1 MKRTIRI
8 ISCIL
13 AIMTCVLCVPISAY
27 AMDFHVDKDEYY
39 DIEYK
44 VIDNGKIA
52 LNERGGY
59 SYVNGNYDFSFNPYY
74 LQDYALTENY
84 LILNTSDEK
93 ILYAAI
99 NLIENSLE
107 YVVID
112 NVEIKHYIVTDLKL
126 SYRSNVFEN
135 TQTNE
140 IVYEVINLEDDYD
153 LFVSLARTKTWFTGY
168 TVENANPLCVNQ
180 DAKLTTASENSARSA
195 TTITFTGNSNA
206 VNAAIMTVGIYF
218 NESYLKTVGCYSGKV
233 LDTSDEIAGAYAV
246 ETYYDDLYGTY
257 VSLVAIWDIDYTLIP
272 SINGSC
278 VEAIGTMTKK
288 FNLFFE
294 YSPSNNTASV
304 VMAPDS
310 STYIITRNFDTM
322 FRIYGSS
329 NRAYIGE
336 YGFYMNAGGS
346 PSAPDSLVGSAVNDL
361 LGARYT
367 FYDYALSLY
376 VYIRDALDALEYANY
391 SNTKKA
397 YEITNNSSV
406 GYARTVAST
415 YNSTLYKRYATCEA
429 RALIYNIPDDYGAM
443 YFQIEFDIT
452 CINNSSTTHHAR
464 LIQRKNIA
472 V

>member
-1 MKRTIRI
+1 MKRTISCFLALI
-8 ISCIL
+8 I
-13 AIMTCVLCVPISAY
+13 CVLCVPISAY
-27 AMDFHVDKDEYY
+27 AMVPEVDKAENY
-39 DIEYK
+39 DIEYE
-44 VIDNGKIA
+44 VVDNGNIA
-52 LNERGGY
+52 MNEKGGY
-59 SYVNGNYDFSFNPYY
+59 SYVNGSYDFSFEPYY

-99 NLIENSLE
+99 NLSENNLE

-112 NVEIKHYIVTDLKL
+112 NNQINHYIVSDLQLAYL
-126 SYRSNVFEN
+126 SSSFET
-135 TQTNE
+135 TQTNK
-140 IVYEVINLEDDYD
+140 IVYDIISLDDDYD

-168 TVENANPLCVNQ
+168 TVQNANPLCVNQ
-180 DAKLTTASENSARSA
+180 DNELKTASENSTRAA
-195 TTITFTGNSNA
+195 TTISFTGNNQA

-218 NESYLKTVGCYSGKV
+218 DESYLKTVGCYSGKV

-257 VSLVAIWDIDYTLIP
+257 VSLVAVWDIDYTLIP
-272 SINGSC
+272 STNGSC
-278 VEAIGTMTKK
+278 VEAVGTMTKK

-294 YSPSNNTASV
+294 YSPSSNTASV
-304 VMAPDS
+304 VMAPAS
-310 STYIITRNFDTM
+310 STYIITKNFDTM
-322 FRIYGSS
+322 FRIYGSY
-329 NRAYIGE
+329 NYAYIGE

-346 PSAPDSLVGSAVNDL
+346 ASAPNNLIGTAVNDL

-367 FYDYALSLY
+367 YYDYALSLY
-376 VYIRDALDALEYANY
+376 VYIKDALDALEYANY

-406 GYARTVAST
+406 GYARTVASS
-415 YNSTLYKRYATCEA
+415 YNSTLYKQYATCEA
-429 RALIYNIPDDYGAM
+429 RALIYDIPDDYGAM